1 MASVEQLSATNS
13 GSRHRARL
21 LAGLPVI
28 ERRLQVAGVS
38 TAVLEGGAGPPIVL
52 LHGPGDFAGM
62 WMRIIPDLVT
72 THRVIAPDLPGHGTS
87 EPVDGRRTQTACGRG
102 SAASSNAH
110 ARRRRSSSAT
120 CWAAQSAHGSP

>member
-1 MASVEQLSATNS
+1 MATVEQLPATNS
-13 GSRHRARL
+13 ASQRARL

-62 WMRIIPDLVT
+62 WMRIISD
-72 THRVIAPDLPGHGTS
+72 R
-87 EPVDGRRTQTACGRG
+87 
-102 SAASSNAH
+102 
-110 ARRRRSSSAT
+110 
-120 CWAAQSAHGSP
+120 